1 MLRQR
6 ILLPLIIPSLIV
18 GVPAVAYVV
27 GRRTGE
33 LPSRAE
39 WESAAHSSGPWS
51 GSDVLLACYVLIVGG
66 FILTGCGIAFA
77 ATTGR
82 GTQLKGWGIQGI
94 GIAVAAAFVFV
105 VFGWLFE

>member
-1 MLRQR
+1 MLS
-6 ILLPLIIPSLIV
+6 PLVIPLLIV
-18 GVPAVAYVV
+18 GVPAVAYIV

-51 GSDVLLACYVLIVGG
+51 GSDVLFACYVLIVGG
-66 FILTGCGIAFA
+66 LILTGCGIAFA

-82 GTQLKGWGIQGI
+82 GAQLQGWAIQGT
-94 GIAVAAAFVFV
+94 GIVISAVFVFV